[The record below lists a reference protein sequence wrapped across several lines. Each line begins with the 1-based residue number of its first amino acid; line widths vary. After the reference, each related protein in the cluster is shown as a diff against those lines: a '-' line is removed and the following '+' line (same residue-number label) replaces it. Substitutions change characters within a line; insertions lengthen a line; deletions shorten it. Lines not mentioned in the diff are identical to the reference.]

1 MLVFSLSRIILLIL
15 SHENCVYLFWSLDS
29 VIIEAAMISTNFFCC
44 LDTNVWGLNVS
55 TMLFA
60 SSFIYNVY
68 TISILIRYH
77 HRTRWVC
84 LFVAVVAIHFSRC
97 LAYRNV
103 DNCRYYFSQCAKH
116 CIRMLWMNNNNNNNK
131 KEKLYKIVN
140 KKMKK
145 R

>member
-1 MLVFSLSRIILLIL
+1 MKIVYIYFEALIVSLLKRQWFLL
-15 SHENCVYLFWSLDS
+15 
-29 VIIEAAMISTNFFCC
+29 TFFC
-44 LDTNVWGLNVS
+44 LVSNVWGLNVS

-116 CIRMLWMNNNNNNNK
+116 CIRMLWMNNNNNNK

-140 KKMKK
+140 KKNEKK
-145 R
+145 K